1 MKSHC
6 VMADLH
12 IYVYMNL
19 TKFVCSSMFGTV
31 TSIKKSDKYNL
42 VINGQTVHI
51 RTEISSMCY
60 VHIYICMD
68 GSPYC
73 DDTVHILRVL
83 GRIHSSEYCTKRRR
97 LDASHTAMYYCLIV
111 VVQNL
116 ISEQPISNSKT
127 KGAEK

>member
-31 TSIKKSDKYNL
+31 TSIKKKSDKYNL

-60 VHIYICMD
+60 VQIYICMD

-73 DDTVHILRVL
+73 DDTVHILRSGTHTFIRILHEEKKVRRQPHCSVL
-83 GRIHSSEYCTKRRR
+83 LPHSSC
-97 LDASHTAMYYCLIV
+97 
-111 VVQNL
+111 
-116 ISEQPISNSKT
+116 SKSYFR
-127 KGAEK
+127 AAN